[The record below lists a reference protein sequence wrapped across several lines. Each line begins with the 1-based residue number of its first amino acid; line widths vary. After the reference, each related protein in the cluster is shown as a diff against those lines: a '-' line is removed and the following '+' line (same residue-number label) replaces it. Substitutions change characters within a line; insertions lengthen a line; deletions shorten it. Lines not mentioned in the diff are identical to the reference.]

1 MTTTS
6 STSSSSSPLITSLGV
21 GSGLDL
27 STLLTQ
33 LTTAAQT
40 PLTQIKN
47 QETAYQT
54 KLSAYGQLQSMLTAF
69 QTTAQQLSKP
79 SFFNSTTATSSN
91 AGTVGATSSTSAV
104 AGSYAVNVTQLA
116 QSQSLVSTGQA
127 SQTASTMTGTIHI
140 NLGTIS
146 DPNNTLSN
154 GVYGNGTTFAAKS
167 GSSGVDI
174 TIDSS
179 NNTLQG
185 IAGAIN
191 KANAGVTASIIN
203 DGSGTPYRL
212 VLTSNATGANSSMQI
227 TTSNESGSGA
237 SLSSLLGY
245 DPTGGSA
252 QNMQQVVAGQNA
264 KMTVNNIAIQS
275 ASNSVTDAIQGVTLS
290 LSQTGASTV
299 AVKQDTK
306 TIETGVQSFVT
317 AYNNLQ
323 STITSLSA
331 YDASTK
337 TAQPLT
343 GDSTLQVLQ
352 QQLRSV
358 LNAAQSGSG
367 SGANAIKTL
376 AQAGVTFQ
384 KDGTLSFDST
394 TLDSA
399 LSSNPN
405 GVAALFANT
414 NGVSGYGNQINS
426 LVTSMTGTNG
436 ALTAATNGINQTLT
450 SLSSQYTALQGTINA
465 QIQNYQ
471 TEFSHLDVLMSQMQ
485 NTSSYLT
492 QQFNAMTKS
501 SSTSG

>member
-1 MTTTS
+1 
-6 STSSSSSPLITSLGV
+6 
-21 GSGLDL
+21 
-27 STLLTQ
+27 
-33 LTTAAQT
+33 
-40 PLTQIKN
+40 
-47 QETAYQT
+47 
-54 KLSAYGQLQSMLTAF
+54 
-69 QTTAQQLSKP
+69 
-79 SFFNSTTATSSN
+79 
-91 AGTVGATSSTSAV
+91 
-104 AGSYAVNVTQLA
+104 
-116 QSQSLVSTGQA
+116 
-127 SQTASTMTGTIHI
+127 
-140 NLGTIS
+140 
-146 DPNNTLSN
+146 
-154 GVYGNGTTFAAKS
+154 
-167 GSSGVDI
+167 
-174 TIDSS
+174 
-179 NNTLQG
+179 
-185 IAGAIN
+185 
-191 KANAGVTASIIN
+191 
-203 DGSGTPYRL
+203 
-212 VLTSNATGANSSMQI
+212 
-227 TTSNESGSGA
+227 
-237 SLSSLLGY
+237 
-245 DPTGGSA
+245 
-252 QNMQQVVAGQNA
+252 MQQVVAGQNA

-376 AQAGVTFQ
+376 ARAGVTFQ

-471 TEFSHLDVLMSQMQ
+471 TEFSHR
-485 NTSSYLT
+485 TC
-492 QQFNAMTKS
+492 
-501 SSTSG
+501 

>member
-1 MTTTS
+1 MT
-6 STSSSSSPLITSLGV
+6 
-21 GSGLDL
+21 
-27 STLLTQ
+27 
-33 LTTAAQT
+33 
-40 PLTQIKN
+40 
-47 QETAYQT
+47 
-54 KLSAYGQLQSMLTAF
+54 
-69 QTTAQQLSKP
+69 
-79 SFFNSTTATSSN
+79 
-91 AGTVGATSSTSAV
+91 
-104 AGSYAVNVTQLA
+104 
-116 QSQSLVSTGQA
+116 
-127 SQTASTMTGTIHI
+127 H
-140 NLGTIS
+140 
-146 DPNNTLSN
+146 
-154 GVYGNGTTFAAKS
+154 
-167 GSSGVDI
+167 
-174 TIDSS
+174 
-179 NNTLQG
+179 
-185 IAGAIN
+185 
-191 KANAGVTASIIN
+191 
-203 DGSGTPYRL
+203 R
-212 VLTSNATGANSSMQI
+212 
-227 TTSNESGSGA
+227 
-237 SLSSLLGY
+237 
-245 DPTGGSA
+245 GSA

-264 KMTVNNIAIQS
+264 NDGQQHR
-275 ASNSVTDAIQGVTLS
+275 DPERQQQRHRCHQGVTLS

-436 ALTAATNGINQTLT
+436 APHRCDQRHQPDADEPQLPVHGLAGHHQRADPELPDGVQPTWTC
-450 SLSSQYTALQGTINA
+450 
-465 QIQNYQ
+465 
-471 TEFSHLDVLMSQMQ
+471 
-485 NTSSYLT
+485 
-492 QQFNAMTKS
+492 
-501 SSTSG
+501 

>member
-1 MTTTS
+1 MAS
-6 STSSSSSPLITSLGV
+6 ITSLGV

-27 STLLTQ
+27 NTLL
-33 LTTAAQT
+33 
-40 PLTQIKN
+40 
-47 QETAYQT
+47 T
-54 KLSAYGQLQSMLTAF
+54 KLSAAESKPLDLLKNKQAAYQAKVSAYGNVKSMLAAF
-69 QTTAQQLSKP
+69 QASAKKLAD
-79 SFFNSTTATSSN
+79 TATFSVTKASVGSTEILGAATASN
-91 AGTVGATSSTSAV
+91 ATP
-104 AGSYAVNVTQLA
+104 GSYTVNVKSLA
-116 QSQSLVSTGQA
+116 QAQSLVAAGQA
-127 SQTASTMTGTIHI
+127 SQTRAIGTGT
-140 NLGTIS
+140 LVFDFGSVSGYDEDPASPTYGTYVNPAFS
-146 DPNNTLSN
+146 ATADATKK
-154 GVYGNGTTFAAKS
+154 V
-167 GSSGVDI
+167 

-290 LSQTGASTV
+290 LSQTGSSNV
-299 AVKQDTK
+299 AVQQDTK